1 MFDDPCLP
9 LHPQVNYFPAVVG
22 QSAPMP
28 ALDTTPS
35 FTFCKLIGAGAS
47 HRVPGQLFAGFLCL
61 FAAISTEHAPL
72 ICFYR

>member
-9 LHPQVNYFPAVVG
+9 LHPQINYFPAVVG

-28 ALDTTPS
+28 PLDTTPS

-47 HRVPGQLFAGFLCL
+47 HRVPVQLIVSFPCL
-61 FAAISTEHAPL
+61 FPLISTEHASL
-72 ICFYR
+72 ICFYP